1 MTDISKNTTE
11 LIPDK
16 DAATPLYL
24 QLADSLRNRII
35 DGEYLPGYRFPTE
48 PEFAASLGINHQT
61 LRKSLKILSDQNLIA
76 QQRGKGTF
84 VIYKTEKLYRIALDI
99 GFHYTDPHAAA
110 ILAGIQ
116 SAFNAI
122 RCELI
127 FFSKKDGSDLYR
139 SFKKSGADMLICAAL
154 LPEELEQLKRKE
166 FDDVPCVVINARP
179 EDVGGR
185 LCVDVQR
192 DPIRSAV
199 EKLAEEGHRRI
210 GYISHAV
217 KTSNMQDRDSSF
229 RENIKRFGLDDS
241 PDLFFDGIEG
251 MRSFQM
257 GVSGAEALLSLKN
270 PPTAIICPGRS
281 IATGA
286 WQKIME
292 MGLRIP
298 EDVSV
303 IGYDLPEWVNPK
315 FSTLFHPHSEI
326 AEYAAKLLLSKMN
339 GSLLEEMKFEVKLID
354 RGSISKPRR

>member
-1 MTDISKNTTE
+1 MNISEKATR

-16 DAATPLYL
+16 GVATPLYL

-35 DGEYLPGYRFPTE
+35 DGEYAPGYRFPTE

-84 VIYKTEKLYRIALDI
+84 VIYRTEKLYRVALNI
-99 GFHYTDPHAAA
+99 GFNSTDPHASA

-116 SAFNAI
+116 SAFNSL

-127 FFSKKDGSDLYR
+127 FFSKKDGEDLYR
-139 SFKKSGADMLICAAL
+139 SFKNTGADMLISAAL
-154 LPEELEQLKRKE
+154 LPEALEQLKRKE

-192 DPIRSAV
+192 DPIRPAI
-199 EKLAEEGHRRI
+199 EKLAAEGHRRI
-210 GYISHAV
+210 GYISSAD
-217 KTSNMQDRDSSF
+217 KTSNMQSRDISF
-229 RENIKRFGLDDS
+229 RENVKRLGLDDS
-241 PDLFFDGIEG
+241 PELFYEG
-251 MRSFQM
+251 KLGTNAFYL
-257 GVSGAEALLSLKN
+257 GAQSVEAFFSLKN
-270 PPTAIICPGRS
+270 PPTAIICPGRV

-292 MGLRIP
+292 MGLKIP
-298 EDVSV
+298 QDISI

-315 FSTLFHPHSEI
+315 FSTLFHPHYEI
-326 AEYAAKLLLSKMN
+326 AEYAGKLLLSKMN
-339 GSLLEEMKFEVKLID
+339 GTPLEEKKFEVKLID

>member
-1 MTDISKNTTE
+1 MNVSEKKME

-16 DAATPLYL
+16 NAATPLYL
-24 QLADSLRNRII
+24 QLADSIRNRII
-35 DGEYLPGYRFPTE
+35 DGEYAPGYRFPTE

-61 LRKSLKILSDQNLIA
+61 LRKSLKILSSQNLIV

-84 VIYKTEKLYRIALDI
+84 VIYRTEKLYRVALDI
-99 GFHYTDPHAAA
+99 GFHYTDPHAVA

-116 SAFNAI
+116 SAFNAL

-127 FFSKKDGSDLYR
+127 FFSKKEGQDLYR

-179 EDVGGR
+179 ENVGGR
-185 LCVDVQR
+185 LCVDVQP
-192 DPIRSAV
+192 DPIRPAI
-199 EKLAEEGHRRI
+199 EKLAAEGHRKV
-210 GYISHAV
+210 GYISHAK
-217 KTSNMQDRDSSF
+217 KTSNMQDRDLSF
-229 RENIKRFGLDDS
+229 RENVKRFGMVES
-241 PDLFFDGIEG
+241 PDLFYNGIAG
-251 MRSFQM
+251 TSSFQM
-257 GVSGAEALLSLKN
+257 GVNGAEALLSLKDL
-270 PPTAIICPGRS
+270 PTAIICPGRA

-298 EDVSV
+298 QDISV

-315 FSTLFHPHSEI
+315 FSTLFHPHYEI
-326 AEYAAKLLLSKMN
+326 AEYAGKQLLSKMN
-339 GSLLEEMKFEVKLID
+339 GSPLEERKFEVKLID
-354 RGSISKPRR
+354 RGSISKPRW